1 MKDIRAQEVAQR
13 LGCARFTG
21 ALRLPAHGPPHPAA
35 RPPGP
40 KAALKR
46 THSKRWR
53 EDIPRPLIPRPT
65 ASVGWPCAPCAA
77 SRPAL
82 LVVIKT
88 GEPQNC
94 DILPCT
100 QLAPKLRRVGLL
112 LTNEEGLHHKNPP
125 WRRVEQ
131 AIRALDTGTGNS
143 FCCLSTP
150 DNTYIQTLHG
160 FNGYHLEWRIT
171 GPAEP
176 GGYTHYRAGY
186 PGGSVKAFELKKH
199 NHINPGE
206 HRDLLHLED
215 VVDSFRAFHRG
226 AGQPAWLN
234 WRPLDL

>member
-1 MKDIRAQEVAQR
+1 MKGIRAQEVAQR
-13 LGCARFTG
+13 LECARFTG
-21 ALRLPAHGPPHPAA
+21 ALGLPAHGPPHPAA
-35 RPPGP
+35 RLPGP

-53 EDIPRPLIPRPT
+53 EDVPRPLFPRPT

-82 LVVIKT
+82 LVARKT
-88 GEPQNC
+88 GKVQ
-94 DILPCT
+94 DYDVFLST
-100 QLAPKLRRVGLL
+100 QPAPKPRRDGLR
-112 LTNEEGLHHKNPP
+112 LTNEAGLRRKNPP
-125 WRRVEQ
+125 WRLVEQ

-206 HRDLLHLED
+206 HRGNRHLQFFYSFMRACALSRLNLL
-215 VVDSFRAFHRG
+215 S
-226 AGQPAWLN
+226 Q
-234 WRPLDL
+234 